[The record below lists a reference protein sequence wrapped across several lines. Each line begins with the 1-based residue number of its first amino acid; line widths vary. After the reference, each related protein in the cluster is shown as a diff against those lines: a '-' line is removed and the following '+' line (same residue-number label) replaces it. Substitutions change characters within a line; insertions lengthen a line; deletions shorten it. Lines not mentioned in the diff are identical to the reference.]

1 MQQKNKLPYRLTN
14 DYLFRA
20 VFQDRPKALEGL
32 CRVVL
37 GLNENDIVSV
47 TLKNPIELGKTIDA
61 KDYIL
66 DLAVVINNSLF
77 LNLEMQMYYD
87 QFWTDR
93 SLSYACRSFDN
104 INKGENYNQVLPVVQ
119 VGFLNYDLF
128 PKHPEFC
135 ANYMLA
141 NISKKEN
148 PYIFSDKLRICVV
161 NLSRISLATE
171 QDKASGIELW
181 ARVFTATTWEEI
193 NMLAQNNEYLQ
204 EVVSGVCQLTE
215 EEKIRQQCE
224 ARETNAYWERI
235 READRQRVHQ
245 ALQDAQEQLATHQQ
259 KLKDKIRYKISQGKS
274 LEEIAEELVEEPE
287 TIRPLYDALVGGCEE
302 K

>member
-1 MQQKNKLPYRLTN
+1 MEQKSTKLPYRLTN

-20 VFQDRPKALEGL
+20 VFQERPKALEGL

-37 GLNENDIVSV
+37 GLKDTDKVSV
-47 TLKNPIELGKTIDA
+47 TLRNPIELGKSIDA
-61 KDYIL
+61 KDFIL
-66 DLAVVINNSLF
+66 DLAVVVNHSLF

-104 INKGENYNQVLPVVQ
+104 LNKGENYNQALPVVQ
-119 VGFLNYDLF
+119 VGFLSYDLF
-128 PKHPEFC
+128 PEYPEFC
-135 ANYMLA
+135 ANYKFA
-141 NISKKEN
+141 NVSLKET
-148 PYIFSDKLRICVV
+148 PYVFSDKLRICVV
-161 NLSRISLATE
+161 NLSRIDIATE
-171 QDKASGIELW
+171 QDRASGIELW

-235 READRQRVHQ
+235 RETARKQEL
-245 ALQDAQEQLATHQQ
+245 AEKDA
-259 KLKDKIRYKISQGKS
+259 
-274 LEEIAEELVEEPE
+274 EIARLRAE
-287 TIRPLYDALVGGCEE
+287 IDALKKQVSETV
-302 K
+302 

>member
-1 MQQKNKLPYRLTN
+1 MKQNTPSKLPYRLTN

-37 GLNENDIVSV
+37 GLNEKDTVSV
-47 TLKNPIELGKTIDA
+47 TLRNPIELGKAIDN
-61 KDYIL
+61 KDFIL
-66 DLAVVINNSLF
+66 DLAVLVNNSLF

-104 INKGENYNQVLPVVQ
+104 LNKGEEYNSVLPVVQ
-119 VGFLNYDLF
+119 VGFLSYDLF
-128 PKHPEFC
+128 PEYPEFC
-135 ANYMLA
+135 AKYKLA
-141 NISKKEN
+141 NVSLKDKS
-148 PYIFSDKLRICVV
+148 YIFNDKLRICVV
-161 NLSRISLATE
+161 NLSRINIATE

-204 EVVSGVCQLTE
+204 EVVSGVRQLTE

-235 READRQRVHQ
+235 READRQNNLNTIAEQ
-245 ALQDAQEQLATHQQ
+245 ATRITALEAELAT
-259 KLKDKIRYKISQGKS
+259 LK
-274 LEEIAEELVEEPE
+274 AEFATL
-287 TIRPLYDALVGGCEE
+287 T